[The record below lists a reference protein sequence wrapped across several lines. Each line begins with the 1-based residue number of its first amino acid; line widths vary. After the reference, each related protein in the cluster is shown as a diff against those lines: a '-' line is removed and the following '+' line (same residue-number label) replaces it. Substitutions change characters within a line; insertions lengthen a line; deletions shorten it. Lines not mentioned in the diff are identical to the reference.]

1 MQDATR
7 GVSPETSGP
16 ENKPPQDQSYSKEFV
31 EKVLKEK
38 KNTAAKAEE
47 LARQAN
53 ELKAKLEEYENKKLE
68 EQGRYQELLQAERE
82 KLKAKDQEYSVLK
95 TTIIQDRV
103 KSTISSEAAKLGCVD
118 LDALIKVGDLSKI
131 TPNPQTLEVDVNEVK
146 GFVNE
151 MLASKPYLF
160 KQEPPKVNDLPIT
173 NSAGQPTDLSKLSR
187 EELKALLAKAHQ

>member
-1 MQDATR
+1 MQDTTS
-7 GVSPETSGP
+7 GVSPVASGS
-16 ENKPPQDQSYSKEFV
+16 ENTQAQDQSYSKEFV

-131 TPNPQTLEVDVNEVK
+131 TPNPQTLEVDANEVK

-160 KQEPPKVNDLPIT
+160 QQAAPKINDLPVT
-173 NSAGQPTDLSKLSR
+173 TGPGATTDISKLSR
-187 EELKALLAKAHQ
+187 EDLMSLLAKAK